1 MKFFNLS
8 LRGRIYISMLAL
20 ILISLLVIGIT
31 TIVFFNDQN
40 KDYHEKR
47 LKRKENTVIMSLR
60 NFFQDLELNENMD
73 IFMKEFNDEI
83 LELSNVNR
91 INEKDSLEINIFNLN
106 GQILMSSKYDYSDT
120 AFYKTKIEA
129 AILKNLQET
138 GNRQV
143 QQLNDNYISTYTY
156 VKNKN
161 NKNIVI
167 INIPYDTKL
176 SPEKNELKLFLTTLI
191 KIYIFLL
198 FGASLI
204 AYFLSNYITKSLRVI
219 SEKLKLVKINKV
231 NDSIEWVG
239 KDEIGAIVKEY
250 NNMIIKLEESAL
262 KLAKSERESAWRE
275 MAKQV
280 AHEIKNPLTPI
291 RLSIQHLERSLD
303 PNSPD
308 FKSDLSRFSKKII
321 QQIDTLTSIANE
333 FSRFAQMPKFELKK
347 VDLTDIIFSTVE
359 LYKDLKTVKL
369 KIETSTDNSAFIQG
383 DKEQLTRVF
392 NNLLNNAIQSIP
404 DNIQGEIIIVI
415 KSEKEKH
422 IVAVTDNGKGM
433 DESVKKK
440 IFQPNFTTKSTG
452 TGLGL
457 AMVKQII
464 DSHKGDIY
472 FNSTL
477 GSGTS
482 FFIEFPKT
490 ENESTN

>member
-1 MKFFNLS
+1 
-8 LRGRIYISMLAL
+8 
-20 ILISLLVIGIT
+20 
-31 TIVFFNDQN
+31 
-40 KDYHEKR
+40 
-47 LKRKENTVIMSLR
+47 
-60 NFFQDLELNENMD
+60 
-73 IFMKEFNDEI
+73 
-83 LELSNVNR
+83 
-91 INEKDSLEINIFNLN
+91 
-106 GQILMSSKYDYSDT
+106 MSSKYDYSDT

-156 VKNKN
+156 VKNKK

>member
-204 AYFLSNYITKSLRVI
+204 AYFLSNYIK
-219 SEKLKLVKINKV
+219 
-231 NDSIEWVG
+231 
-239 KDEIGAIVKEY
+239 
-250 NNMIIKLEESAL
+250 
-262 KLAKSERESAWRE
+262 
-275 MAKQV
+275 
-280 AHEIKNPLTPI
+280 
-291 RLSIQHLERSLD
+291 
-303 PNSPD
+303 
-308 FKSDLSRFSKKII
+308 
-321 QQIDTLTSIANE
+321 
-333 FSRFAQMPKFELKK
+333 
-347 VDLTDIIFSTVE
+347 
-359 LYKDLKTVKL
+359 
-369 KIETSTDNSAFIQG
+369 
-383 DKEQLTRVF
+383 
-392 NNLLNNAIQSIP
+392 
-404 DNIQGEIIIVI
+404 
-415 KSEKEKH
+415 
-422 IVAVTDNGKGM
+422 
-433 DESVKKK
+433 
-440 IFQPNFTTKSTG
+440 
-452 TGLGL
+452 
-457 AMVKQII
+457 
-464 DSHKGDIY
+464 
-472 FNSTL
+472 
-477 GSGTS
+477 
-482 FFIEFPKT
+482 
-490 ENESTN
+490 

>member
-129 AILKNLQET
+129 TILKTLQET

-156 VKNKN
+156 VKNKK

-167 INIPYDTKL
+167 INIPYNTKL

-191 KIYIFLL
+191 EIYIFLL

-231 NDSIEWVG
+231 NDSIDWEG
-239 KDEIGAIVKEY
+239 KDEIGTIVKEY
-250 NNMIIKLEESAL
+250 NSMIIKLEESAL

-303 PNSPD
+303 PDSPN

-347 VDLTDIIFSTVE
+347 VDLTDIIFSAVE

-369 KIETSTDNSAFIQG
+369 KIETSTDKSAFIQG

-404 DNIQGEIIIVI
+404 DNIQGEIILII
-415 KSEKEKH
+415 KSEEDKH
-422 IVAVTDNGKGM
+422 IITVTDNGNGM
-433 DESVKKK
+433 DESVKEK

-464 DSHKGDIY
+464 DSHKGEIY